1 MHGVLVHVPCLNCSY
16 RVLLDVLSRYVS
28 PVTLIPVLRSP
39 APLNMSETIFFY
51 NQFKQHHDLHGVVW
65 VDTKFSVKIEEDTF
79 PHAHVY
85 TTSRWNARLLSRVD
99 SVIPRFVDVDTAR
112 KFWGQEKKY
121 LFVVIANTD
130 EEVDHKNVHLSHKLL
145 SRLGIRE
152 KSVIVANSVVA
163 DYPSFSLSEEEK
175 YRLLAQSY
183 FYLALSGSEGFGL
196 PPVEAMAVGT
206 PPVYLNAHAY
216 SEWLHGIP
224 VDEKDVKEVT
234 VSRLPMTLHIPD
246 EEDALKK
253 MKYALSLRE
262 EKEYEEMSEKVREYA
277 VKEFDPRRL
286 ISLLHLSPSLVMK

>member
-1 MHGVLVHVPCLNCSY
+1 M
-16 RVLLDVLSRYVS
+16 
-28 PVTLIPVLRSP
+28 
-39 APLNMSETIFFY
+39 NMSETVFFY
-51 NQFKQHHDLHGVVW
+51 NVFKQHHDLDGVVW
-65 VDTKFSVKIEEDTF
+65 VDTKFSVPIKEDVF
-79 PHAHVY
+79 PHARVY
-85 TTSRWNARLLSRVD
+85 TTSRWNARLLPRVD
-99 SVIPRFVDVDTAR
+99 DVIPRFVDVDLAR

-130 EEVDHKNVHLSHKLL
+130 EEVDHKNVLLSHQLL

-163 DYPSFSLSEEEK
+163 DYPSFSLTEEEK

-206 PPVYLNAHAY
+206 PPVYVNAHAF

-224 VDEKDVKEVT
+224 VDVQDVKEVT

-246 EEDALKK
+246 EEDALEK
-253 MKYALSLRE
+253 MKYAMSILHER
-262 EKEYEEMSEKVREYA
+262 EYEEMSEKVREHA
-277 VKEFDPRRL
+277 VKEFDPRKL
-286 ISLLHLSPSLVMK
+286 LPLLHLHSFPSMR